1 MIKSLRTKITLLFGA
16 TIACLLLIMGVILY
30 FQISNRVVPPLTED
44 FALKIARGGEA
55 DSLAGTLH
63 GVISELKGGL
73 AEHPVFKTGSG
84 GEEQRRLLHELHS
97 NLKAGYDLIGYGG
110 LDGMFLASTGAEGN
124 VSDRD
129 YFHAIVHEK
138 AEFAIGEVV
147 VSRATGVP
155 SVTIAH
161 PVYDGGDRLRGGR

>member
-1 MIKSLRTKITLLFGA
+1 
-16 TIACLLLIMGVILY
+16 
-30 FQISNRVVPPLTED
+30 
-44 FALKIARGGEA
+44 
-55 DSLAGTLH
+55 
-63 GVISELKGGL
+63 
-73 AEHPVFKTGSG
+73 
-84 GEEQRRLLHELHS
+84 
-97 NLKAGYDLIGYGG
+97 
-110 LDGMFLASTGAEGN
+110 MFLASTGAEGN

-161 PVYDGGDRLRGGR
+161 PVYDGGDRLRGAVAFSISLDVLSRSVDSIQIGGAGGYGFVINGGRAWCWSIPTKICAWS